1 MPHPYSSR
9 NTIVVPVSDAEWMS
23 SNDRRHWA
31 ATAKRTRALRT
42 KSALLART
50 LTPVKGVALVTAFIA
65 YPRAGRADP
74 GNAAPTVKAILD
86 GITDARI
93 WVDDDHEHVIGPDY
107 RRDPDTKT
115 KGLHQVRIVIT
126 DQHVPS

>member
-65 YPRAGRADP
+65 YPRGGQQHRKIEP
-74 GNAAPTVKAILD
+74 REILTLLEGEKA
-86 GITDARI
+86 
-93 WVDDDHEHVIGPDY
+93 
-107 RRDPDTKT
+107 
-115 KGLHQVRIVIT
+115 
-126 DQHVPS
+126 